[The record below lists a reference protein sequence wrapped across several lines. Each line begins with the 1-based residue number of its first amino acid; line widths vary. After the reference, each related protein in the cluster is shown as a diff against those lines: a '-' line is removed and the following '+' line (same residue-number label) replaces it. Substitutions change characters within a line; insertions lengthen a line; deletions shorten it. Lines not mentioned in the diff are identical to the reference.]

1 MMKGGITML
10 EWVKPNYEVIDVDFG
25 ISLFSQCY
33 TRHCGAPVNSPNESN
48 CIRGGQMA
56 NEE

>member
-1 MMKGGITML
+1 ML